1 MSKLNLKDV
10 EWKEFFLGGE
20 KGLFTVSGS
29 VTTHPTELVK
39 DGLTPRITCAATNN
53 GLENFYKNIP
63 TEKGG
68 VLTVDS
74 ATIGY
79 IAFQNNDFIATDHVE
94 KIIRKDGQRFS
105 KEVGLFLK
113 TAIDKSVFNKYGYG
127 YKFSQ
132 TRIRR
137 QKIMLPVDN
146 QGNPHWE
153 FMENY
158 IKQEQKAQVQKI
170 IDYYEQKILQNGFT
184 LLDFK
189 NIEWKA
195 FKFNEIFRKIKRGKR
210 LTKANQITGN
220 IPYISST
227 ALNNGIDNFIK
238 NSGNVRKGKNA
249 LTVANSGSV
258 GSCFYHCYEYIASDH
273 VTSLQASNADK
284 YIYLFMSTII
294 KRLEEKY
301 SFNREINDE
310 RIKAEKIIL
319 PIDKNGNPHWEYM
332 SKFMQ
337 KLEVE
342 KISNFLPYIYIYIY
356 KVACSIEKTVYNITS
371 SKWQEFWIEDIC
383 TIKSGQRLVKAQQ
396 QMGTIPF
403 IGASDSDNGITA
415 FISNINSSVDKNV
428 LGVNYN
434 GSVVHNFYHPYKCI
448 FSDDVKRLHFKCTPA
463 KNEATYLFLKQAL
476 LQQKGKYT
484 YGYKF
489 TGERMKR
496 QKIILPIT
504 EQQTPDYNFMQKYI
518 LIQEI
523 KEIYKALQ
531 YLHTSY

>member
-10 EWKEFFLGGE
+10 EWKEFFIGE
-20 KGLFTVSGS
+20 LFDVNTRGKRLIIS
-29 VTTHPTELVK
+29 H
-39 DGLTPRITCAATNN
+39 R
-53 GLENFYKNIP
+53 
-63 TEKGG
+63 EKGG
-68 VLTVDS
+68 IPFITAGESNNGISGFIDNPLQKQYEKAISLDMFGNSFYQDFKFKCDDNITILKNKHINKNTGIFISSILKRLT
-74 ATIGY
+74 
-79 IAFQNNDFIATDHVE
+79 E
-94 KIIRKDGQRFS
+94 KYSYGNQIRPNRLKKD
-105 KEVGLFLK
+105 
-113 TAIDKSVFNKYGYG
+113 
-127 YKFSQ
+127 
-132 TRIRR
+132 
-137 QKIMLPVDN
+137 KIMLPVDN
-146 QGNPHWE
+146 QGNTHWE

-342 KISNFLPYIYIYIY
+342 KISNFLPYIYIYI
-356 KVACSIEKTVYNITS
+356 
-371 SKWQEFWIEDIC
+371 
-383 TIKSGQRLVKAQQ
+383 
-396 QMGTIPF
+396 
-403 IGASDSDNGITA
+403 
-415 FISNINSSVDKNV
+415 
-428 LGVNYN
+428 
-434 GSVVHNFYHPYKCI
+434 
-448 FSDDVKRLHFKCTPA
+448 
-463 KNEATYLFLKQAL
+463 
-476 LQQKGKYT
+476 
-484 YGYKF
+484 
-489 TGERMKR
+489 
-496 QKIILPIT
+496 
-504 EQQTPDYNFMQKYI
+504 
-518 LIQEI
+518 
-523 KEIYKALQ
+523 
-531 YLHTSY
+531 